1 MQKEKTMKYSILI
14 PYYKRALQLQSTLKS
29 FDHFYRDRNDVEI
42 ILIVDNKNNNQD
54 MENLET
60 VLRVFNNLN
69 IKRVA
74 GIKGESFSPAANY
87 NLGLIASLGEFLIL
101 TNPEAMHSINILKSI
116 DEELEKSKDNYIV
129 CSCLS
134 VTSKYIPVEKL
145 GSVAGKWY
153 QHSNYRNTGCHFCS
167 VISSKKYFEIGG
179 FSEEFSA
186 GIGFDDDD
194 FRNKVQ
200 KAEIPFIYRDDLV
213 TLHLNHDKDSM
224 DKEKYWRNKNMY
236 NEKWGITSFRAE
248 LLQVV

>member
-145 GSVAGKWY
+145 GSVSGKWY

-167 VISSKKYFEIGG
+167 VISRENYKKIGG
-179 FSEEFSA
+179 FSEEFSV
-186 GIGFDDDD
+186 GVGFDDDD
-194 FRNKVQ
+194 FRNKVKQ
-200 KAEIPFIYRDDLV
+200 AGIPFVYRDDLV
-213 TLHLNHDKDSM
+213 TLHLFHEQASSDM
-224 DKEKYWRNKNMY
+224 DKFRHNQALYY
-236 NEKWGITSFRAE
+236 AKWGVNCFSAGQLKI
-248 LLQVV
+248 V